1 MSGKRKKN
9 KPVRFTDGVP
19 PNEQQRK
26 AKGELT
32 DVCAGKGQNLY
43 QIGDNWFRRGELYD
57 ASQQIAALKTV
68 LGPEEYDRRKVR
80 KFTEVGGKVDKEVVA
95 EENQVEKVVG
105 KNEDEDEEDSEEDED
120 SEEEDS
126 DNEKEEDAAGGDNAD
141 EEKKQ
146 PGGKG
151 KKRKSPPA
159 RKKQAKKDKFLPPP
173 ALSQ

>member
-80 KFTEVGGKVDKEVVA
+80 KFTEDGGGVD
-95 EENQVEKVVG
+95 QVENFVG
-105 KNEDEDEEDSEEDED
+105 KNEDEDEEDSEEDEDSEEED

>member
-43 QIGDNWFRRGELYD
+43 QIDDKWFRRGELYD
-57 ASQQIAALKTV
+57 ASRQIAALKTV

-151 KKRKSPPA
+151 KKRKSPP